1 MYFRLYEFP
10 GKHDCLYNK
19 QFGFRNSH
27 SANYVFI
34 TITEIIKETL
44 GKDEYACEE
53 CLDIQKVF
61 ETVNHE
67 ILFDKLAQFCLRRL
81 NLNWFQSYL
90 TNRKHKTL

>member
-53 CLDIQKVF
+53 CLDI
-61 ETVNHE
+61 
-67 ILFDKLAQFCLRRL
+67 
-81 NLNWFQSYL
+81 
-90 TNRKHKTL
+90 

>member
-1 MYFRLYEFP
+1 MTAFTISSLDSVIHIQQVMF
-10 GKHDCLYNK
+10 
-19 QFGFRNSH
+19 
-27 SANYVFI
+27 FI

-44 GKDEYACEE
+44 GKDEYTCEE

-67 ILFDKLAQFCLRRL
+67 ILFDKLAQFCIRRL